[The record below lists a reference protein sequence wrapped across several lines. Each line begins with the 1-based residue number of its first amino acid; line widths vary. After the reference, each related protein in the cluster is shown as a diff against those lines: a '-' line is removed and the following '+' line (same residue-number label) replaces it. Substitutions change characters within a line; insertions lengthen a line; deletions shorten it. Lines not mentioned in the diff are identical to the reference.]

1 MKKILILL
9 TLSFG
14 LLAVGAPPA
23 RADDAA
29 EITVPAGV
37 IEARIKAALPGAA
50 KGKSHTLRL
59 NNAGRSFRIPASAD
73 LGAIEVSRLHYDERS
88 GGFNAVLSLPAAG
101 GAREESIT
109 GRIEEIATVPVI
121 AGNLSSGDVIGER
134 DIAWIEVPARQ
145 VGGHIVTAK
154 QDLIGMAVRRPL
166 RANSM
171 VRHSDLQ
178 RPVAVKRGAIV
189 TMVVA
194 SDRITLT
201 AQGQALEDGGIGDRI
216 RVTNTAS
223 NSTVIGIVRSPREV
237 HVLSGNRVAEI
248 RR

>member
-1 MKKILILL
+1 MNKILV
-9 TLSFG
+9 
-14 LLAVGAPPA
+14 LLALVAGLVFPA
-23 RADDAA
+23 VAHADGA

-37 IEARIKAALPGAA
+37 IEARIKAALPAAA
-50 KGKSHTLRL
+50 KGQAHALRL
-59 NNAGRSFRIPASAD
+59 NNTGRLFQIPAGAD
-73 LGAIEVSRLHYDERS
+73 LAAVQVSRLHYDERS
-88 GGFNAVLSLPAAG
+88 GGFNAILSLPAKG
-101 GAREESIT
+101 GTREESVT
-109 GRIEEIATVPVI
+109 GRVEEIATVPVI

-134 DIAWIEVPARQ
+134 DITWIEVPARQ
-145 VGGHIVTAK
+145 VGSHIITSK
-154 QDLIGMAVRRPL
+154 QDLVGMAARRPL
-166 RANSM
+166 RANSL

-194 SDRITLT
+194 TDRITLT

-223 NSTVIGIVRSPREV
+223 KSTVIGIVESPREV
-237 HVLSGNRVAEI
+237 RVLSGNRVAEF